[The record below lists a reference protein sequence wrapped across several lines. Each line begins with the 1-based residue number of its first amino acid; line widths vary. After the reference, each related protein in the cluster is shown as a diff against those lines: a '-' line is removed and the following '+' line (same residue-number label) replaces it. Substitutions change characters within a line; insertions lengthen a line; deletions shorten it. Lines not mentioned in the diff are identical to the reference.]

1 MYLEVTDRM
10 VKNKLIHEMDNSFLG
25 IDQIKTL

>member
-10 VKNKLIHEMDNSFLG
+10 VKNKYIHEMDNAFLG
-25 IDQIKTL
+25 IDNIKTL